1 MFGGQMLKS
10 LVPSTGRMYDFE
22 NNLPA
27 LRMKMREFA
36 KPNLA
41 EEANKAF
48 GYTIDIVDEICG
60 VKRDLWL

>member
-1 MFGGQMLKS
+1 
-10 LVPSTGRMYDFE
+10 MYDFE

-48 GYTIDIVDEICG
+48 DYTIDIVNEICG
-60 VKRDLWL
+60 VKRDLWY